1 MKKLDNNFSSLIS
14 TLFAFLK
21 RDFLIIISYKFQV
34 FIQIIFFLLISLI
47 FYYAALS
54 NDVEKIVN
62 NFIRYYF
69 SFMLIDLM
77 FSFMGNLGRQ
87 IRENQMLGTL
97 ENIFISGVSFKI
109 LLIYSYIST
118 TIRFLLRFVLYMLI
132 IVLFVGVTT
141 FNILGFLNFILILLF
156 SSIFFFSIGM
166 ISTSFIIYF
175 KQGNPINFLMILI
188 SISLSGMFFPVE
200 NLPINF
206 SELSKYVP
214 LYFILENYD
223 SILGLQTSKN
233 INYINF
239 IDIAISTLIL
249 FFVSIISIRY
259 ALKKSFQDGNI
270 GQY

>member
-1 MKKLDNNFSSLIS
+1 
-14 TLFAFLK
+14 
-21 RDFLIIISYKFQV
+21 
-34 FIQIIFFLLISLI
+34 
-47 FYYAALS
+47 
-54 NDVEKIVN
+54 
-62 NFIRYYF
+62 
-69 SFMLIDLM
+69 
-77 FSFMGNLGRQ
+77 
-87 IRENQMLGTL
+87 
-97 ENIFISGVSFKI
+97 
-109 LLIYSYIST
+109 
-118 TIRFLLRFVLYMLI
+118 
-132 IVLFVGVTT
+132 
-141 FNILGFLNFILILLF
+141 
-156 SSIFFFSIGM
+156 
-166 ISTSFIIYF
+166 
-175 KQGNPINFLMILI
+175 
-188 SISLSGMFFPVE
+188 MFFPVE